1 MKKNKIY
8 LKRYFFCVFA
18 LSLLLCSNI
27 AFGATIRV
35 PADQSTIQA
44 GIDVASDGDTV
55 LVADGTYTGVGNKD
69 INFKGKAITVQSENG
84 PENCIVDCEGCGG
97 IGLCF
102 WVQGFLFYNGEREDT
117 VLSGFTIINGY
128 GGGGGIY
135 CANSSPTITNCI
147 ISDNMTPSPDMMTEW
162 YGGGIYCANSSSP
175 TITNCTISGNTSQCS
190 GGGIY
195 CGYYSSPT
203 ITNCIISGNI
213 ASHDAGGIWCSYG
226 SSATITNCTI
236 NGNTAQ
242 WGGGGIY
249 CTSKFGSLTIANCT
263 ISGNTAYRNGGGIYC
278 DNFGAIITNCTIN
291 GNIAHQDGGGIACV
305 GYDSSLTIANCTI
318 SGNTAY
324 QDGGG
329 IGCPGPGGFP
339 TITNCILWGDGATR
353 GPEIALKST
362 YYPPS
367 LAVSYCDV
375 EGGEAAVHMES
386 GCTLNWGDG
395 NIDAAPL
402 FVGDGDYHLT
412 ASSPC
417 VDAGTAFEAPDYDID
432 GDSRPQGNGYD
443 MGSDELSVE
452 GVKLGNIYIDDSGD
466 KDILVNKAKGDSI
479 EIVHVIS
486 NTETVAKNL
495 TLQTTVPDNW
505 TFKYWYMRDDSK
517 GTNYSGHQDQHQY
530 LGSGKHEI
538 QVGNI
543 SGSKTVQIGLRFQ
556 ISENALPQTVAILSE
571 ISLETGIPLIS
582 DLTTK
587 ACIVSS
593 TRAIIVTNR
602 ANFYEIYGDAQKETT
617 ELLKTLFSIADGNEK
632 GEVSSVVYYADWYD
646 QDIKDWNNQDPN
658 LYDGTPNDVAD
669 KLDSLLEGWAQ
680 NLFIAS
686 PKYILIVGGDDILPF
701 YRIKDPTWD
710 IPFFPQ
716 TEANYTDLIVTKNDY
731 YFSDTKYAD
740 LKNDDYMKGELEAE
754 IGRIVGANVKDMKKL
769 MLKGLEGPKGD
780 ENIVLASH
788 GWPCIDTDGA
798 LSIFINNG
806 FGVSVDTIR
815 NNNWTRE
822 TFKNCVNQG
831 VKFVVD
837 FTHANHTLFCCGN
850 NEWPRLTV
858 EYIQTNIDK
867 LNDDSG
873 YFVGIGGCHGG
884 AIEDN
889 ERGAPDSSSLAY
901 KFINK
906 GACGYFGSSGYTK
919 QCSLCDDKAFGE
931 VLFDSFFSRLNN
943 YRSVGTAYRLACIN
957 YDEGWIWTSW
967 DKKTVTE
974 FNIFGIP
981 WMEPN
986 FPESGNCG
994 SLNTSSYNGKTLDF
1008 WESKP
1013 KRIETERVKG
1023 SPLSPEIFGKNV
1035 TFTVADY
1042 SISQHESFDL
1052 INIAGA
1058 QLQHKHFEPVLPML
1072 KMTLNLPKD
1081 SSITSVQLIEGHTQ
1095 SLGQLNIPNSQ
1106 PSTTTDPL
1114 PPFTEDTEI
1123 TGLYPLTNY
1132 GYDVDH
1138 YNDHVEVKIYFVP
1151 VQHDVDTKETT
1162 LWDEAT
1168 LEVQYEIE
1176 GSIFV
1181 SVFSTS
1187 KSKYNTAED
1196 ISATSVI
1203 ENASSEAVSGLT
1215 AVLTL
1220 KDLQGQTIDST
1231 QDSLLTVPAGGSIE
1245 TTINIA
1251 NGLNTGSY
1259 LLKLEIKDETTSTLA
1274 KSSRYI
1280 KVTSESISAFL
1291 VPEKSPN
1298 TDVDIPFVVTF
1309 ENYNPYQITADVQI
1323 KIYKDNGEKVSTLMA
1338 PSQNIAAQSSADII
1352 TNWNCL
1358 NKDVGLYGATATVTV
1373 NSKRYSA
1380 NSQFMIVCA
1389 GDFDGDGDVDGSDLA
1404 VFAADF
1410 GRTNCGAE
1418 DPCEGDFD
1426 KDGDVDGSDLA
1437 VFAADF
1443 GRTDCPR

>member
-1 MKKNKIY
+1 MFLHY
-8 LKRYFFCVFA
+8 HY
-18 LSLLLCSNI
+18 SY
-27 AFGATIRV
+27 V
-35 PADQSTIQA
+35 PISFLEPQS
-44 GIDVASDGDTV
+44 ASRQISQPYRPGSMWRPMAIPCW
-55 LVADGTYTGVGNKD
+55 VADGTYTGVGNKY

-84 PENCIVDCEGCGG
+84 PENCIIDCEGFGE
-97 IGLCF
+97 
-102 WVQGFLFYNGEREDT
+102 GFYFHNAETKDSM
-117 VLSGFTIINGY
+117 VSGFTIINGAY
-128 GGGGGIY
+128 EEAGGIY
-135 CANSSPTITNCI
+135 CHSSSPTITNCT
-147 ISDNMTPSPDMMTEW
+147 ISGNDGYYTIW
-162 YGGGIYCANSSSP
+162 GGAGGIYCWNSSPTISNCTISGNTAHCGGPECYFGAGGIYCHSSSP
-175 TITNCTISGNTSQCS
+175 TITNCTISGNTTRSE
-190 GGGIY
+190 GGGIS
-195 CGYYSSPT
+195 CSGSSPT
-203 ITNCIISGNI
+203 IT
-213 ASHDAGGIWCSYG
+213 
-226 SSATITNCTI
+226 
-236 NGNTAQ
+236 
-242 WGGGGIY
+242 
-249 CTSKFGSLTIANCT
+249 NCT
-263 ISGNTAYRNGGGIYC
+263 ISGNTAY
-278 DNFGAIITNCTIN
+278 
-291 GNIAHQDGGGIACV
+291 DGGGAISCY
-305 GYDSSLTIANCTI
+305 GSSSTITNCTI
-318 SGNTAY
+318 SGNTAHY
-324 QDGGG
+324 CGGGLSFSGSYETSTITNCTISENTTHYCGGG
-329 IGCPGPGGFP
+329 IVCSAYASP
-339 TITNCILWGDGATR
+339 TITNCILWGDGAAQ
-353 GPEIALKST
+353 GPEISLGST
-362 YYPPS
+362 SYPSS
-367 LAVSYCDV
+367 LAVSYCDI
-375 EGGEAAVHMES
+375 EGGEAAVHMMES
-386 GCTLNWGDG
+386 GCTLNWADG

-402 FVGDGDYHLT
+402 FVGDGDYHLRV
-412 ASSPC
+412 SSPC

-432 GDSRPQGNGYD
+432 GDSRPQGNTYD

-466 KDILVNKAKGDSI
+466 KDILVNKAKGDLI

-486 NTETVAKNL
+486 NTGTVAKNL

-505 TFKYWYMRDDSK
+505 TFKHWYMRDDSK

-538 QVGNI
+538 RVGNI
-543 SGSKTVQIGLRFQ
+543 PGSKTLQIGLRFQ
-556 ISENALPQTVAILSE
+556 ISENALPQIVAILSE
-571 ISLETGIPLIS
+571 IPLVS
-582 DLTTK
+582 DLTTE

-602 ANFYEIYGDAQKETT
+602 ANLYEIYGDPQKETT

-632 GEVSSVVYYADWYD
+632 GEVSSIVYYADWYD

-716 TEANYTDLIVTKNDY
+716 TEENYTDLIVTGNDY

-769 MLKGLEGPKGD
+769 ILKGLEGPKGD

-798 LSIFINNG
+798 LSNFVNNG
-806 FGVSVDTIR
+806 FSVSVDTIR

-822 TFKNCVNQG
+822 TFKNYVNQG
-831 VKFVVD
+831 VKFVVN
-837 FTHANHTLFCCGN
+837 FTHANHTLLCCGN
-850 NEWPRLTV
+850 SEWPRLTV

-906 GACGYFGSSGYTK
+906 GVCGYFGSSGYTK
-919 QCSLCDDKAFGE
+919 HCGLCDDKAFGE
-931 VLFDSFFSRLNN
+931 ALFDSFFSRLNN

-957 YDEGWIWTSW
+957 YDKGWIWTSW

-974 FNIFGIP
+974 FNVFGVP

-986 FPESGNCG
+986 FPENGNL
-994 SLNTSSYNGKTLDF
+994 LNTSSYNGKTLDF

-1013 KRIETERVKG
+1013 KRIETERVEG
-1023 SPLSPEIFGKNV
+1023 SPLSLEIFSKNI
-1035 TFTVADY
+1035 TFTVTDY

-1058 QLQHKHFEPVLPML
+1058 QVQHKHFEPVLPML
-1072 KMTLNLPKD
+1072 KITLNLPKD
-1081 SSITSVQLIEGHTQ
+1081 SSVTSLQLTGGHTQ

-1106 PSTTTDPL
+1106 PSTTTYPL

-1138 YNDHVEVKIYFVP
+1138 YNDHMEVKVYFVP

-1181 SVFSTS
+1181 SDFSTS

-1196 ISATSVI
+1196 ISATAVI
-1203 ENASSEAVSGLT
+1203 ANAGSEAVSGLT

-1231 QDSLLTVPAGGSIE
+1231 QDSLLTVPAGGSIG

-1259 LLKLEIKDETTSTLA
+1259 LLKLEIKDETISTLA

-1309 ENYNPYQITADVQI
+1309 ENFNPYQITADVQI
-1323 KIYKDNGEKVSTLMA
+1323 KVYKDNGEKVATLMA
-1338 PSQNIAAQSSADII
+1338 PSQDIAVQSSADII
-1352 TNWNCL
+1352 TYWNGL
-1358 NKDVGLYGATATVTV
+1358 NKDVGLYVATATVTV
-1373 NSKRYSA
+1373 SSKQYSA

-1404 VFAADF
+1404 VFASDF
-1410 GRTNCGAE
+1410 GQTDCCDPGADACG
-1418 DPCEGDFD
+1418 GDFNGD
-1426 KDGDVDGSDLA
+1426 CDVDGSDLA
-1437 VFAADF
+1437 VFEANF
-1443 GRTDCPR
+1443 GETACPVCP